1 MAELPKNIPGLNKAS
16 VGRITP
22 AAPVPTIPIPK
33 SVELMRLLKRKQ
45 KPGTPRNRA
54 SIGFKILL
62 YGLAVIVDIAQ
73 IILNFFAV
81 GLAVNRIIDI
91 VVGCLLTAI
100 MYAKGLSLAEHS
112 KLYISVLGTLLVE
125 EIPVVDIAP
134 AWTIDAW
141 YIIRTI
147 QKEDAAYN
155 QNGIKQQSEGMSRFV
170 QAQIARHQRKVRE
183 QYQDQVEN

>member
-1 MAELPKNIPGLNKAS
+1 MVELPKNIPGLNKAS
-16 VGRITP
+16 VGRLTP
-22 AAPVPTIPIPK
+22 AAPVPTIHIPK
-33 SVELMRLLKRKQ
+33 SVELTRLLKRKQ

-54 SIGFKILL
+54 RIGFKILV
-62 YGLAVIVDIAQ
+62 YGLAIIVDIAQ
-73 IILNFFAV
+73 IVLNFFAV

-91 VVGCLLTAI
+91 VFGCLLAAI
-100 MYAKGLSLAEHS
+100 MYIKGLSLAEHS

-147 QKEDAAYN
+147 QKEDAVYN
-155 QNGIKQQSEGMSRFV
+155 ENGVKQQSEGMNRFV
-170 QAQIARHQRKVRE
+170 QAQIAKHQRRVRE
-183 QYQDQVEN
+183 QYQTEN